1 MASAGG
7 QMARA
12 RLLAYGAVAACILLL
27 GSIGVSAQES
37 ARVTTN
43 ASTSVQREPSSDNAR
58 ALFALVGIGSL
69 AGGFFVLRRLTT
81 TEPR

>member
-1 MASAGG
+1 
-7 QMARA
+7 MARA
-12 RLLAYGAVAACILLL
+12 RLLACGAVAACVLLL

-43 ASTSVQREPSSDNAR
+43 PSATVQREPGSDNAR

-69 AGGFFVLRRLTT
+69 AGGFFVLRRLPT